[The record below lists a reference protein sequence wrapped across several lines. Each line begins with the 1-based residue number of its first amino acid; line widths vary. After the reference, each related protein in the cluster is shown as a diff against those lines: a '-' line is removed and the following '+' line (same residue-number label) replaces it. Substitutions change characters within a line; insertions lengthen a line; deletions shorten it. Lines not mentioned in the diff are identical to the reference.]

1 MRKSLLWS
9 WSDTLELGEVVVV
22 LVVFRAS
29 EGVRR
34 DWEPS
39 VMEEDRLPEGW

>member
-9 WSDTLELGEVVVV
+9 WSDTLELGEVVV

-29 EGVRR
+29 EGVR

-39 VMEEDRLPEGW
+39 VIEEERLPEGW

>member
-1 MRKSLLWS
+1 MLWS

-29 EGVRR
+29 EGVR

-39 VMEEDRLPEGW
+39 VMEEERLPEG